1 MHSARLLD
9 HFQNPRNAGE
19 LAGATA
25 VAETSNPVCGD
36 ILKLW
41 ARVEDG
47 IVAQVGFQCRGC
59 VAAMA
64 CGSAL
69 TELIA
74 GQTLEAARAVTAAKV
89 EAAVDGLGSASKHAA
104 VLAVDVL
111 RKLLAENAT
120 ANATADER
128 R

>member
-19 LAGATA
+19 VADANA

-41 ARVEDG
+41 ARVDNG
-47 IVAQVGFQCRGC
+47 RVAQIGFKCRGC

-74 GQTLEAARAVTAAKV
+74 GQSVDVARAITAAQV
-89 EAAVDGLGSASKHAA
+89 ERAVDGLESASKHAA
-104 VLAVDVL
+104 VLAVDTL
-111 RKLLAENAT
+111 KKLLSADF
-120 ANATADER
+120 ADER

>member
-19 LAGATA
+19 VAGADA
-25 VAETSNPVCGD
+25 VAETANPVCGD

-41 ARVEDG
+41 ARIADG
-47 IVAQVGFQCRGC
+47 RIVQVGFKCRGC

-74 GQTLEAARAVTAAKV
+74 GQTLDAARAITAAQV
-89 EAAVDGLGSASKHAA
+89 EAAVDGLESTSKHAA
-104 VLAVDVL
+104 VLAVDTL
-111 RKLLAENAT
+111 KKLTE
-120 ANATADER
+120 NATADER

>member
-9 HFQNPRNAGE
+9 HFQNPRNGGEVARAG
-19 LAGATA
+19 A

-41 ARVEDG
+41 ARIEDG
-47 IVAQVGFQCRGC
+47 RFAQVGFKCRGC
-59 VAAMA
+59 VASMA

-74 GQTLEAARAVTAAKV
+74 GQTVEGARAVSVADV
-89 EAAVDGLGSASKHAA
+89 EAAVDGLESASKHAA
-104 VLAVDVL
+104 VLAVDTL
-111 RKLLAENAT
+111 RKLLAGFET
-120 ANATADER
+120 TKATADER

>member
-19 LAGATA
+19 VAGADA

-41 ARVEDG
+41 ARIADG
-47 IVAQVGFQCRGC
+47 RIAQVGFKCRGC

-74 GQTLEAARAVTAAKV
+74 GQAIDVARAITAAQV
-89 EAAVDGLGSASKHAA
+89 EAAVDGLESASKHAA
-104 VLAVDVL
+104 VLAVDTL
-111 RKLLAENAT
+111 EKLV
-120 ANATADER
+120 DGFHVQ
-128 R
+128 